1 MVALLRPAIP
11 ISKLSVGERMVRSL
25 WRVAPKRLLSKAIG
39 WGASRR
45 LPRGL
50 QSQLLQAYTR
60 LYRLN
65 ASEAEHPFDR
75 YDSLQAFF
83 TRRLRPEARL
93 LPTADDLVVAPSDGT
108 VCDAGKAADG
118 KLLEAKGSAF
128 TLRDLVA
135 DDALASRLAGGPYL
149 VIYLSPR
156 DYHRVHFPLGGE
168 VVSWT
173 YVPGTLFPVGDRS
186 VRREPGLFA
195 RNERF
200 ITVVDSPAGRYAVV
214 MVAAVGVGHI
224 TASYDTEVATHA
236 KGFVVHS
243 VRQKVLSPA
252 VPVHRGQ
259 ELGIFNLGSTTI
271 TIFEPGRVELDS
283 TFPATQIRMGAPIG
297 RIIGK

>member
-1 MVALLRPAIP
+1 VVALLRPAIP
-11 ISKLSVGERMVRSL
+11 ISKLSLGERVVRSL
-25 WRVAPKRLLSKAIG
+25 WRFTPKRLLSKAVG
-39 WGASRR
+39 WGARRR

-50 QSQLLQAYTR
+50 QTQLLQAYTR
-60 LYRLN
+60 FYQLDP
-65 ASEAEHPFDR
+65 SEAEHPIER

-93 LPTADDLVVAPSDGT
+93 PATDDQLVVAPSDGT
-108 VCDAGKAADG
+108 VCDAGKAIDG
-118 KLLEAKGSAF
+118 KLLEAKGSVF

-135 DDALASRLAGGPYL
+135 DEALASRLTGGPYW

-173 YVPGTLFPVGDRS
+173 YVPGSLFPVGDRS
-186 VRREPGLFA
+186 VRRESGLFA
-195 RNERF
+195 RNERV
-200 ITVVDSPAGRYAVV
+200 ITVVDSPAGRYVVV

-224 TASYDTEVATHA
+224 TASYDAEVATHA
-236 KGFVVHS
+236 NGFPTYS
-243 VRQKVLSPA
+243 VRHKVLSPPFPA
-252 VPVHRGQ
+252 HRGQ

-283 TFPATQIRMGAPIG
+283 TFPQTQIRMGAPIG
-297 RIIGK
+297 RIIGT